1 MNIKDKYW
9 GETGMSPI
17 KILEMIENIRKQL
30 NTLAQNKPLFDPEVV
45 QLSQILDSFLNSYH
59 NTLSKSL

>member
-1 MNIKDKYW
+1 
-9 GETGMSPI
+9 MSPI